1 MLKLSVWNCFWL
13 LVPILLWN
21 IIFTPRLTQ
30 EGFKSGADVPP
41 WILVLEGILRVIVF
55 AFPLLLPLR
64 LKDQWSKGGFV
75 VYSVGTL
82 IYLGSWLPLVYQPN
96 ARWSTSALG
105 LLAPYFTPLILFVG
119 IGLIGHSW
127 VFVLLSVLFV
137 LFHTLH
143 GVWSFGYW

>member
-1 MLKLSVWNCFWL
+1 MKLSFLNCFWL

-21 IIFTPRLTQ
+21 VVFIPKLTQ
-30 EGFKSGADVPP
+30 AGFKSDANVPP
-41 WILVLEGILRVIVF
+41 WILVLEGILRVVVF
-55 AFPLLLPLR
+55 AFPLLLPLQ
-64 LKDQWSKGGFV
+64 LKDQWSKTGLV
-75 VYSVGTL
+75 VYIVGTL

-96 ARWSTSALG
+96 AQWSTSALG

-127 VFVLLSVLFV
+127 VYVLLSVLLI

-143 GVWSFGYW
+143 GIRSFGY